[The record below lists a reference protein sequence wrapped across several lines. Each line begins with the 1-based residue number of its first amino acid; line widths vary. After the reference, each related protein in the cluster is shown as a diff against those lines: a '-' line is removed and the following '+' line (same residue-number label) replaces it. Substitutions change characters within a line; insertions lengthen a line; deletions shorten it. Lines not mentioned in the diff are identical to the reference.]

1 MPPIDGP
8 DTNAVSGCKD
18 VRGAVDH
25 QRIQQERQQEQQ
37 GERSGGLV
45 DERDSKPRRHSDGGD
60 GRDEVIM
67 ELVSVSVCMLI
78 MRRIM
83 TFNKEIKS
91 KPHIYQ
97 IPKHLCN
104 CPEYLVTSG
113 IVMPW
118 PNIIL

>member
-1 MPPIDGP
+1 M
-8 DTNAVSGCKD
+8 
-18 VRGAVDH
+18 
-25 QRIQQERQQEQQ
+25 E
-37 GERSGGLV
+37 
-45 DERDSKPRRHSDGGD
+45 ERDSKPRRHSDGGD

-78 MRRIM
+78 IRRIM
-83 TFNKEIKS
+83 AFNKEIKS